1 MMKKKILSLCMV
13 AIMLNISVESY
24 AYSLNNIQL
33 ATNSD
38 STSTPSE
45 GGGPS
50 SGGGEAEQPPSAPP
64 DGSNSGDSAQ
74 PPSSSGGSTGAG
86 GAGGSTTAP
95 NTPLPNKGGSNSV
108 ELDGGIG
115 EWGPDKDKNLPN
127 FNGTEGSE
135 KPDVDN
141 ALQEGQY
148 FTISATVPLGMEFL
162 IKNKDKHGFSTEGIF
177 ISPYYKVINN
187 GSHTLKVHFESFEYA
202 TSSSN
207 KTSGLIQEELEKV
220 TILIDEDP
228 MKNVEQI
235 NSIWKNIWKVI
246 ENNEIIGQKLRHA
259 IYQVKFRSSM
269 LPLYNILTHT
279 IEFRKENLQL
289 QEKYDN
295 MHNKIDNIL
304 NQAKKELSADEYDLL
319 KMSYE
324 QAKNFAMYKDVMGA
338 VDGKLI
344 PFWFG
349 IHDEIRE
356 ILRKSNSSMPIRS
369 VGQAGMFYYLVWYLP
384 TDLKAIVMTPD
395 FTDFSLEDL

>member
-13 AIMLNISVESY
+13 AIMLNFSVESY

-33 ATNSD
+33 ATSSD
-38 STSTPSE
+38 SISTPSE

-50 SGGGEAEQPPSAPP
+50 SGDGGAEQPPSAPP
-64 DGSNSGDSAQ
+64 NDSGNGGSSTQ
-74 PPSSSGGSTGAG
+74 PPNSDGGSTEAG

-115 EWGPDKDKNLPN
+115 EWGPDKDNKLPN

-135 KPDVDN
+135 KTDVDN

-207 KTSGLIQEELEKV
+207 KTSGLIQEELEKLYV
-220 TILIDEDP
+220 VKTPKSGNGKVEMKLNLTYDRPSNPYVKKIDLVPPENSSTITSRLL
-228 MKNVEQI
+228 KSSNSVEQVLGLLDP
-235 NSIWKNIWKVI
+235 NEQARLYYGSDLWESPKSENVTKGVEANFNLKLAFSIEGKTT
-246 ENNEIIGQKLRHA
+246 ENNQPSG
-259 IYQVKFRSSM
+259 S
-269 LPLYNILTHT
+269 
-279 IEFRKENLQL
+279 
-289 QEKYDN
+289 
-295 MHNKIDNIL
+295 
-304 NQAKKELSADEYDLL
+304 
-319 KMSYE
+319 
-324 QAKNFAMYKDVMGA
+324 
-338 VDGKLI
+338 
-344 PFWFG
+344 
-349 IHDEIRE
+349 
-356 ILRKSNSSMPIRS
+356 
-369 VGQAGMFYYLVWYLP
+369 
-384 TDLKAIVMTPD
+384 TPD
-395 FTDFSLEDL
+395 TSPSQPPSTPTPSQPSNGTTPGDTSQSSPGSSTQGQQPNGDTSSEAQNPAGNGQQG